1 MTTKKADTGRKP
13 GNQTPN
19 TPEFSESETA
29 RHGWKGVDT
38 GKHPGNQ
45 SPNTPDTREG
55 DRQR

>member
-1 MTTKKADTGRKP
+1 LTTKKADTGRKL

-19 TPEFSESETA
+19 TPGFSESDAA
-29 RHGWKGVDT
+29 REGWKGVDT

-45 SPNTPDTREG
+45 SPNTPDKRET